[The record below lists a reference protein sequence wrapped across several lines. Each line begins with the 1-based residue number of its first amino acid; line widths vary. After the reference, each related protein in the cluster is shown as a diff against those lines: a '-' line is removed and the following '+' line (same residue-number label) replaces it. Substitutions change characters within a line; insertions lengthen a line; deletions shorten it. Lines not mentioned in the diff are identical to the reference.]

1 MSRKGIRMGIIE
13 KIKNYRGRGEM
24 SDNHQEIEKIKI
36 RLEKLESQMA
46 FLQRSL
52 GITTNEAPGW
62 KASPEIIEMVQK
74 GDTIAAIKAFRE
86 QTGASLKDAKN
97 FIESIK

>member
-1 MSRKGIRMGIIE
+1 MGIIE
-13 KIKNYRGRGEM
+13 KIKNYSGRGEM
-24 SDNHQEIEKIKI
+24 SDSHQEIEKITI

-62 KASPEIIEMVQK
+62 KASPEIIEMVQR

>member
-1 MSRKGIRMGIIE
+1 
-13 KIKNYRGRGEM
+13 M
-24 SDNHQEIEKIKI
+24 SDSNQEIEKIKM
-36 RLEKLESQMA
+36 RLEKLESQMT

-52 GITTNEAPGW
+52 GITTNDAPGW
-62 KASPEIIEMVQK
+62 KASPEIIELIRRGEK
-74 GDTIAAIKAFRE
+74 IEAIKAFRE

>member
-1 MSRKGIRMGIIE
+1 
-13 KIKNYRGRGEM
+13 M
-24 SDNHQEIEKIKI
+24 SDSNQEIEKIKI
-36 RLEKLESQMA
+36 RLEKLESQIT

-52 GITTNEAPGW
+52 GITTNDAPGW
-62 KASPEIIEMVQK
+62 KASPEIIELIRRGEK
-74 GDTIAAIKAFRE
+74 IEAIKAFRE